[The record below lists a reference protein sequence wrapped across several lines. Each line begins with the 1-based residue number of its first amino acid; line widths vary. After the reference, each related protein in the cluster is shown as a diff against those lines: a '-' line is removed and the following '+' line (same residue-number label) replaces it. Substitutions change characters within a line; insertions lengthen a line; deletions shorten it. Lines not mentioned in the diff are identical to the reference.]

1 MMKER
6 FGWVFGKPIQ
16 VLFEEFDAQ
25 AWVFWVEKNKSRFWI
40 WPLYWWQISSRH
52 KQRFYILASAL
63 IEHFLEGVGKNH
75 SLIFFQLI
83 HLLSSK
89 ICLLAKWRPLCE
101 ITYTSGCWWSS
112 QTWLLYIYLSL
123 VSSSTL
129 VYSYHIAQILNVFF
143 PYKRLLIVKNYRN
156 PILWQLLK
164 YIR

>member
-16 VLFEEFDAQ
+16 VLFEELMLRPEFSELKKIKVD
-25 AWVFWVEKNKSRFWI
+25 FGFGLCIDGKS
-40 WPLYWWQISSRH
+40 LSRH
-52 KQRFYILASAL
+52 KQRCYILASAL
-63 IEHFLEGVGKNH
+63 IEHFLEGIGKNH

-101 ITYTSGCWWSS
+101 ITYQWVLVIQSDMA
-112 QTWLLYIYLSL
+112 LIYLSI
-123 VSSSTL
+123 SSL
-129 VYSYHIAQILNVFF
+129 LQYSCVLITYRANIECFF

-156 PILWQLLK
+156 PIL
-164 YIR
+164 

>member
-1 MMKER
+1 MVGFLASLSKYYLKSLMLRPEFSELKKIKVD
-6 FGWVFGKPIQ
+6 FGFGLCI
-16 VLFEEFDAQ
+16 DG
-25 AWVFWVEKNKSRFWI
+25 KS
-40 WPLYWWQISSRH
+40 LSRH

-63 IEHFLEGVGKNH
+63 IEHFLEGIGKNH

-123 VSSSTL
+123 VLSCVLIT
-129 VYSYHIAQILNVFF
+129 YRANIECFF